1 MKKESIKQ
9 ELDEQTTGPED
20 KPNNH
25 LENGFNQK
33 SSEFDE
39 LLINN
44 MLIEKID
51 PRVFKTPVKL
61 TIKAYTR
68 IISYALRYASEA
80 ISEKNWREVY
90 GILIGSIDNNKI
102 VIIKDA
108 IPMVVGERAGVKYE
122 NKQYVDMA
130 QIDESIYE
138 RSIRDK
144 KNDFIIGW
152 WHTHPGFEFRFSD
165 IDTQTQLGYQLPN
178 PLAIALIF
186 NHCKLKSN
194 KFFLG
199 LAALRLLNPEKGMFS
214 SYDYI
219 NLELEIEQEQMLNEA
234 QKIVK
239 DNVKNLPKILKE
251 IKYVDDILRK
261 KALAQLQRNFGLIL
275 VPKSDIIITD
285 KEKDAE
291 EDEGYLYEWNP
302 EFSKKSFRIPK
313 FREKIE
319 EEIKDYEKILQK
331 MLELNELKKFEQKK
345 DKFKKKVLARLSRP
359 NDWFNKLSSE
369 FTKRIE
375 IIYPYYDY
383 LDTSERKILEHFES
397 RSLDYNKILDS
408 LNTRAQFNLS
418 LK

>member
-1 MKKESIKQ
+1 MTKEST
-9 ELDEQTTGPED
+9 EQKINKRTAGLED
-20 KPNNH
+20 KPSDE
-25 LENGFNQK
+25 LENGLEDN
-33 SSEFDE
+33 SSEFGEFLNIDK
-39 LLINN
+39 
-44 MLIEKID
+44 LIEKRD
-51 PRVFKTPVKL
+51 PVVFKTPAKL
-61 TIKAYTR
+61 TFNAYKR
-68 IISYALRYASEA
+68 IISYALRYASDL
-80 ISEKNWREVY
+80 ISEKNWKEVY
-90 GILIGSIDNNKI
+90 GILIGTVENNKK

-108 IPMVVGERAGVKYE
+108 IPMLVGERAGVKYE

-138 RSIRDK
+138 RSVRDK

-178 PLAIALIF
+178 PFAVALIF

-194 KFFLG
+194 SFYLG
-199 LAALRLLNPEKGMFS
+199 LAALRLANPERGMFS

-219 NLELEIEQEQMLNEA
+219 NLEVELDQEKMLDKA

-239 DNVKNLPKILKE
+239 DNFKNFHKILNE
-251 IKYVDDILRK
+251 IKYIDEILRK

-275 VPKSDIIITD
+275 VPKEDIVITD
-285 KEKDAE
+285 KEENTE
-291 EDEGYLYEWNP
+291 EDERFLYEWDP
-302 EFSKKSFRIPK
+302 EFFKKSFRIPK

-319 EEIKDYEKILQK
+319 EEIKKNEKILEEL
-331 MLELNELKKFEQKK
+331 LESNENKKFEQKK
-345 DKFKKKVLARLSRP
+345 EKFKKKVKGILAKP

-369 FTKRIE
+369 FAKRIE

-397 RSLDYNKILDS
+397 RSIEYYKILDS

-418 LK
+418 LE

>member
-1 MKKESIKQ
+1 MTKESTKQ
-9 ELDEQTTGPED
+9 ELNKQTERLED
-20 KPNNH
+20 KPSDEEEIG
-25 LENGFNQK
+25 LEPN
-33 SSEFDE
+33 SSNFDE
-39 LLINN
+39 LPNIDK
-44 MLIEKID
+44 LIEKRD
-51 PRVFKTPVKL
+51 PEIYKTPIKL
-61 TIKAYTR
+61 TFNAYKR

-80 ISEKNWREVY
+80 ISEKNWREAY
-90 GILIGSIDNNKI
+90 GILIGSVENNEK

-130 QIDESIYE
+130 QIDESVYE

-178 PLAIALIF
+178 PYAIALIF
-186 NHCKLKSN
+186 NHCKLNSN
-194 KFFLG
+194 NFYLG
-199 LAALRLLNPEKGMFS
+199 LAALRLLNPERGLFS

-219 NLELEIEQEQMLNEA
+219 NLEVEINQEKMINKV
-234 QKIVK
+234 QKVIK
-239 DNVKNLPKILKE
+239 DNFKNLPKILKE
-251 IKYVDDILRK
+251 IEYVDDILRK
-261 KALAQLQRNFGLIL
+261 RALAQLQRNYGLIL
-275 VPKSDIIITD
+275 VPKRDIIITD
-285 KEKDAE
+285 KEEDAE
-291 EDEGYLYEWNP
+291 EDDRYLYEWDP
-302 EFSKKSFRIPK
+302 EFFKKSFRIPK

-319 EEIKDYEKILQK
+319 EEIKRDEKILQEL
-331 MLELNELKKFEQKK
+331 LELNELKKYEQKK
-345 DKFKKKVLARLSRP
+345 DKFKKKIQVMLSKP
-359 NDWFNKLSSE
+359 NDWFNQLSSE

-397 RSLDYNKILDS
+397 RSIEYNKILDS

-418 LK
+418 LE

>member
-1 MKKESIKQ
+1 MTKENTKQ
-9 ELDEQTTGPED
+9 ELDEQSKRFEE
-20 KPNNH
+20 KPIEP
-25 LENGFNQK
+25 LENDLKQN
-33 SSEFDE
+33 SSEFNEFLNVDK
-39 LLINN
+39 
-44 MLIEKID
+44 LIEKRD

-61 TIKAYTR
+61 TFKAYKR
-68 IISYALRYASEA
+68 IISYAIRYASDE

-90 GILIGSIDNNKI
+90 GILIGSVDNDEKVI
-102 VIIKDA
+102 VKDA
-108 IPMVVGERAGVKYE
+108 IPMVVGDRAGVKYE

-130 QIDESIYE
+130 QIDESVYE

-178 PLAIALIF
+178 PYAVALIF

-194 KFFLG
+194 NFYLG
-199 LAALRLLNPEKGMFS
+199 LAALRLLNPERGMFS

-219 NLELEIEQEQMLNEA
+219 KLEVEIDQEKMLNKA
-234 QKIVK
+234 QKVVK
-239 DNVKNLPKILKE
+239 DNFKNLPKILKE

-261 KALAQLQRNFGLIL
+261 RALAQLQRNFGLIL
-275 VPKSDIIITD
+275 VPKRDIIITD
-285 KEKDAE
+285 KEEDAE
-291 EDEGYLYEWNP
+291 EDDRYLYEWDP
-302 EFSKKSFRIPK
+302 EFFKKSFRIPK

-319 EEIKDYEKILQK
+319 EEIKKDENILQE
-331 MLELNELKKFEQKK
+331 LLGLNELKKFEQKK
-345 DKFKKKVLARLSRP
+345 DKFKKKIQALLSKP
-359 NDWFNKLSSE
+359 NDWFNQLSSE

-375 IIYPYYDY
+375 IIYPYHDF

-397 RSLDYNKILDS
+397 RSLEYNKILDS

-418 LK
+418 LE

>member
-1 MKKESIKQ
+1 MTKESTKQ
-9 ELDEQTTGPED
+9 EVDKQTKRLED
-20 KPNNH
+20 KPRNQ
-25 LENGFNQK
+25 LENGLEQN

-39 LLINN
+39 LLNINK
-44 MLIEKID
+44 LIEKRD
-51 PRVFKTPVKL
+51 PLFFKTPVIL
-61 TIKAYTR
+61 AFKAYKR
-68 IISYALRYASEA
+68 IISYAIRYASDS
-80 ISEKNWREVY
+80 ISEKDWREVY
-90 GILIGSIDNNKI
+90 GILIGSVDNNEK

-130 QIDESIYE
+130 QIDESVYE

-178 PLAIALIF
+178 PFAIALIF
-186 NHCKLKSN
+186 NHCKLNSN
-194 KFFLG
+194 NFYLG
-199 LAALRLLNPEKGMFS
+199 LAALRLLKPERGMFS

-219 NLELEIEQEQMLNEA
+219 NLEVELNQEKMLNKA
-234 QKIVK
+234 QKVLK
-239 DNVKNLPKILKE
+239 NNFKNLPKILKQ

-261 KALAQLQRNFGLIL
+261 RALAQLQRNFGLIL
-275 VPKSDIIITD
+275 VPKSDIIIID

-291 EDEGYLYEWNP
+291 EDERYLYEWDP
-302 EFSKKSFRIPK
+302 EFFKKSFRIPK

-319 EEIKDYEKILQK
+319 EEIKRDEIILQEL
-331 MLELNELKKFEQKK
+331 LELNELKKFEQKK
-345 DKFKKKVLARLSRP
+345 DKFKKKIHGLLLKP
-359 NDWFNKLSSE
+359 NEWFIKLSSE

-383 LDTSERKILEHFES
+383 LDTSERKILEHFEI
-397 RSLDYNKILDS
+397 RSLEYNKILDS

-418 LK
+418 LE

>member
-1 MKKESIKQ
+1 MRKESTKQ
-9 ELDEQTTGPED
+9 GLEEQPKRLED
-20 KPNNH
+20 KPIDQ
-25 LENGFNQK
+25 LEDGLKQK

-39 LLINN
+39 LLNIN
-44 MLIEKID
+44 MLIEKRD
-51 PRVFKTPVKL
+51 PRVLKTPVIL
-61 TIKAYTR
+61 TFKAYKR
-68 IISYALRYASEA
+68 IISYALRYASDV
-80 ISEKNWREVY
+80 ISEKIWKEVY
-90 GILIGSIDNNKI
+90 GILIGSIDNNEKVI
-102 VIIKDA
+102 VKDA

-130 QIDESIYE
+130 QIDESIHE
-138 RSIRDK
+138 RSIRDR

-178 PLAIALIF
+178 PFAIALIF

-194 KFFLG
+194 NFYLG
-199 LAALRLLNPEKGMFS
+199 LAALRLLNPERGMLS

-219 NLELEIEQEQMLNEA
+219 KLEVELEQEKMLNKA

-239 DNVKNLPKILKE
+239 VNSKNLPKILKE

-261 KALAQLQRNFGLIL
+261 RAFAQLQRNYGLIL
-275 VPKSDIIITD
+275 VPKRDIIITD
-285 KEKDAE
+285 KEKNVE
-291 EDEGYLYEWNP
+291 EDERYLYEWDP
-302 EFSKKSFRIPK
+302 EFFKKIFRIPK

-319 EEIKDYEKILQK
+319 EEIKKDENLLHEL
-331 MLELNELKKFEQKK
+331 LELNELKKFEQKK
-345 DKFKKKVLARLSRP
+345 DKFKKKIHSMLSKP

-375 IIYPYYDY
+375 IIYPYHDY
-383 LDTSERKILEHFES
+383 LDTSERKILENFET
-397 RSLDYNKILDS
+397 RSLEYNKILDS

-418 LK
+418 FE

>member
-1 MKKESIKQ
+1 
-9 ELDEQTTGPED
+9 
-20 KPNNH
+20 
-25 LENGFNQK
+25 LENDLKQN
-33 SSEFDE
+33 SSEFNEFLNVDK
-39 LLINN
+39 
-44 MLIEKID
+44 LIEKRD

-61 TIKAYTR
+61 TFKAYKR
-68 IISYALRYASEA
+68 IISYAIRYASDE

-90 GILIGSIDNNKI
+90 GILIGSVDNDEKVI
-102 VIIKDA
+102 VKDA
-108 IPMVVGERAGVKYE
+108 IPMVVGDRAGVKYE

-130 QIDESIYE
+130 QIDESVYE

-178 PLAIALIF
+178 PYAVALIF

-194 KFFLG
+194 NFYLG
-199 LAALRLLNPEKGMFS
+199 LAALRLLNPERGMFS

-219 NLELEIEQEQMLNEA
+219 KLEVEIDQEKMLNKA
-234 QKIVK
+234 QKVVK
-239 DNVKNLPKILKE
+239 DNFKNLPKILKE

-261 KALAQLQRNFGLIL
+261 RALAQLQRNFGLIL
-275 VPKSDIIITD
+275 VPKRDIIITD
-285 KEKDAE
+285 KEEDAE
-291 EDEGYLYEWNP
+291 EDDRYLYEWDP
-302 EFSKKSFRIPK
+302 EFFKKSFRIPK

-319 EEIKDYEKILQK
+319 EEIKKDENILQE
-331 MLELNELKKFEQKK
+331 LLGLNELKKFEQKK
-345 DKFKKKVLARLSRP
+345 DKFKKKIQALLSKP
-359 NDWFNKLSSE
+359 NDWFNQLSSE

-375 IIYPYYDY
+375 IIYPYHDF

-397 RSLDYNKILDS
+397 RSLEYNKILDS

-418 LK
+418 LE

>member
-1 MKKESIKQ
+1 
-9 ELDEQTTGPED
+9 
-20 KPNNH
+20 
-25 LENGFNQK
+25 
-33 SSEFDE
+33 
-39 LLINN
+39 
-44 MLIEKID
+44 
-51 PRVFKTPVKL
+51 
-61 TIKAYTR
+61 
-68 IISYALRYASEA
+68 
-80 ISEKNWREVY
+80 
-90 GILIGSIDNNKI
+90 
-102 VIIKDA
+102 
-108 IPMVVGERAGVKYE
+108 
-122 NKQYVDMA
+122 
-130 QIDESIYE
+130 
-138 RSIRDK
+138 
-144 KNDFIIGW
+144 
-152 WHTHPGFEFRFSD
+152 
-165 IDTQTQLGYQLPN
+165 
-178 PLAIALIF
+178 
-186 NHCKLKSN
+186 
-194 KFFLG
+194 
-199 LAALRLLNPEKGMFS
+199 MFS

-219 NLELEIEQEQMLNEA
+219 KLELEIEQEQMLNEA

-383 LDTSERKILEHFES
+383 LDTSERKILEYFES

>member
-1 MKKESIKQ
+1 MTKESTKQ
-9 ELDEQTTGPED
+9 EVDKQTKKLDD
-20 KPNNH
+20 KPSDQ
-25 LENGFNQK
+25 LENGLEQN

-39 LLINN
+39 LVNVN
-44 MLIEKID
+44 KLIEKRD

-61 TIKAYTR
+61 TFKAYKR
-68 IISYALRYASEA
+68 IISYAIRYASDA
-80 ISEKNWREVY
+80 ISEKKWREVY
-90 GILIGSIDNNKI
+90 GILIGSVDNNEKVI
-102 VIIKDA
+102 VKDA

-178 PLAIALIF
+178 PFAIALIF
-186 NHCKLKSN
+186 NHCKLNSN
-194 KFFLG
+194 NFYLG
-199 LAALRLLNPEKGMFS
+199 LAALRLLNPERGMLS

-219 NLELEIEQEQMLNEA
+219 KLEVELEQEKMLNKA

-239 DNVKNLPKILKE
+239 VNSKNLPKILKE

-261 KALAQLQRNFGLIL
+261 RAFAQLQRNYGLIL
-275 VPKSDIIITD
+275 VPKRDIIITD
-285 KEKDAE
+285 KEKNVE
-291 EDEGYLYEWNP
+291 EDERYLYEWDP
-302 EFSKKSFRIPK
+302 EFFKKIFRIPK

-319 EEIKDYEKILQK
+319 EEIKKDENLLHEL
-331 MLELNELKKFEQKK
+331 LELNELKKFEQKK
-345 DKFKKKVLARLSRP
+345 DKFKKKIQVILSKP

-383 LDTSERKILEHFES
+383 LDTSERKILEHFEG
-397 RSLDYNKILDS
+397 RSIEYNKILDS

-418 LK
+418 LE

>member
-1 MKKESIKQ
+1 MTNESTKQDVDKQNKRIKEKSS
-9 ELDEQTTGPED
+9 
-20 KPNNH
+20 NH
-25 LENGFNQK
+25 LDNSLEHN
-33 SSEFDE
+33 SSEFNE
-39 LLINN
+39 SLNSN
-44 MLIEKID
+44 KMIEKPD
-51 PRVFKTPVKL
+51 PQVYKTPVEI
-61 TIKAYTR
+61 TFKAYRR
-68 IISYALRYASEA
+68 IIGYAKRYASDN

-90 GILIGSIDNNKI
+90 GILIGSINNNEKVI
-102 VIIKDA
+102 VKDA

-130 QIDESIYE
+130 QIDESVYE

-178 PLAIALIF
+178 PFAIALIF

-194 KFFLG
+194 SFYLG
-199 LAALRLLNPEKGMFS
+199 LAALRLLNPERGMFS

-219 NLELEIEQEQMLNEA
+219 KLEVELDQEKMLNKA

-239 DNVKNLPKILKE
+239 DNIKNLPKILAE
-251 IKYVDDILRK
+251 IKYVDDVLRK
-261 KALAQLQRNFGLIL
+261 RALAQIQRNYGLIL
-275 VPKSDIIITD
+275 VPKRDIIITD

-291 EDEGYLYEWNP
+291 EDDRYLYEWDP
-302 EFSKKSFRIPK
+302 EFFKKSFRIPK

-319 EEIKDYEKILQK
+319 EEIKKDEEILNELLK
-331 MLELNELKKFEQKK
+331 LNELKKFKQKK
-345 DKFKKKVLARLSRP
+345 DKFKKKISGLLSKP
-359 NDWFNKLSSE
+359 NEWFDKLSSE

-383 LDTSERKILEHFES
+383 LDTSERKILEHFET
-397 RSLDYNKILDS
+397 RSLEYNKILDS

-418 LK
+418 LE